1 MVDFNKELEDYL
13 DKLGIKTQETK
24 PMNTFSFD
32 VKSGALVV
40 DAEQFSCKKL
50 IEKNTL
56 FKEGSLIVTK
66 EEIPGFFSYD
76 FKETVTDLY
85 MKGIGMVKIAPNSTL
100 LVLKE
105 GIIKSKFDLTSDWT
119 FGMMAKREIESS
131 FRTLKVLSSNKNNI
145 SLQTQNDEDNR
156 PIYFTILVNPDFDI
170 QDLKAFFQFEEK
182 CLQTT
187 KIPLEENDLTSELF
201 DRIQQRR
208 EQKFREFAE
217 RAEKEKR

>member
-1 MVDFNKELEDYL
+1 
-13 DKLGIKTQETK
+13 
-24 PMNTFSFD
+24 
-32 VKSGALVV
+32 
-40 DAEQFSCKKL
+40 
-50 IEKNTL
+50 
-56 FKEGSLIVTK
+56 
-66 EEIPGFFSYD
+66 
-76 FKETVTDLY
+76 
-85 MKGIGMVKIAPNSTL
+85 MVKIAPNSTL